1 MNDSVLAVIFTRP
14 EDNDY
19 ETVDLFES
27 FADAR
32 EFMLEDCANLVA
44 EFGDGLDIDDTL
56 HELTVRWV
64 GHRFGNGLSR
74 SLALLGK
81 ILPISTAGGTP

>member
-1 MNDSVLAVIFTRP
+1 MNDNVLAVIFTRP

-44 EFGDGLDIDDTL
+44 EFGDGLDIDDNV

-64 GHRFGNGLSR
+64 GTPLWKWSIKKPRFH
-74 SLALLGK
+74 
-81 ILPISTAGGTP
+81 